1 TYYTAMRQFT
11 EREVLPQLER
21 IEAKDLPLLRELLA
35 KAGALGL
42 LLADVPEAF
51 GGLELNVTSSMLM
64 AEATSLLGSWSVTVG
79 CHTGIGSLPI
89 VHFGNQEQKQ
99 RYLPKLASA
108 EWVAA

>member
-1 TYYTAMRQFT
+1 MANDRSAEGTASGGSFLLEPTGRRRLFTAESFTEDQRTYYTAMRQFT

-64 AEATSLLGSWSVTVG
+64 A
-79 CHTGIGSLPI
+79 
-89 VHFGNQEQKQ
+89 
-99 RYLPKLASA
+99 
-108 EWVAA
+108 